1 MSFKRFLIL
10 RLSSQKLC
18 YFMRPDSG
26 DHWPARQRS
35 INQWRKRSGELTVFT
50 PQMMATCHDQNT
62 FTVEKILP
70 KPSKLNGWRGGR
82 ACNVTWICPCWVRR
96 FKRTRGYAITLLH
109 GFTNYPKH
117 CKQWLLSC
125 PSTISV
131 VLISVI
137 IYNCLLSNS
146 MFYCDFKVSN
156 PQIYTLRTI
165 SW

>member
-1 MSFKRFLIL
+1 MFFSEIVLFYEAGLW
-10 RLSSQKLC
+10 
-18 YFMRPDSG
+18 RPLASPSKI
-26 DHWPARQRS
+26 HKSVAET
-35 INQWRKRSGELTVFT
+35 QWELTVFT

-156 PQIYTLRTI
+156 PQIYTLGSI

>member
-1 MSFKRFLIL
+1 
-10 RLSSQKLC
+10 
-18 YFMRPDSG
+18 MRPDSG

-50 PQMMATCHDQNT
+50 PQMRATCHDQNT

-117 CKQWLLSC
+117 RKQWLLSC

-137 IYNCLLSNS
+137 IYNCLLSNN